1 MAQRKPKMAAASK
14 SRAQVVDEKAAASL
28 VEEYRYVLMDLKRIA
43 ILAVA
48 MLGLLVVLALA
59 LT

>member
-1 MAQRKPKMAAASK
+1 MAQRRPKMAAASK

-28 VEEYRYVLMDLKRIA
+28 AEEYRYVLVDLKRIA

-48 MLGLLVVLALA
+48 MLGLLVVLALV

>member
-1 MAQRKPKMAAASK
+1 MAARAK
-14 SRAQVVDEKAAASL
+14 SRAQDVDEKAVASL
-28 VEEYRYVLMDLKRIA
+28 AEEYRYVLVDLRRIA
-43 ILAVA
+43 LLAVA

>member
-1 MAQRKPKMAAASK
+1 MAQRTKMAASK
-14 SRAQVVDEKAAASL
+14 SRAQVVDEKATVSL
-28 VEEYRYVLMDLKRIA
+28 AEEYRYVLVDLKRIA

-48 MLGLLVVLALA
+48 MLGLLVVLALV